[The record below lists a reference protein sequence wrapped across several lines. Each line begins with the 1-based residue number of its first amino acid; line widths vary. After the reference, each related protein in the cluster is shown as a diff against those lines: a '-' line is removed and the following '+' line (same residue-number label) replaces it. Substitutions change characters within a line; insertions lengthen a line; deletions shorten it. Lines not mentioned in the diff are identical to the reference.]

1 MILETVFYND
11 NATGLRRKPFC
22 MQQNG
27 AAPFSIFFR
36 QAFLS
41 IFGRCRA
48 EDISQNHSGD
58 YKFGQG
64 GNKSH

>member
-27 AAPFSIFFR
+27 AAPFSIFFS
-36 QAFLS
+36 ASFS
-41 IFGRCRA
+41 IDFRPVPGRRHQP
-48 EDISQNHSGD
+48 EP
-58 YKFGQG
+58 FW
-64 GNKSH
+64 